1 MAKEESSKIE
11 GNTGMD
17 KGHFIMREK
26 NICLWLGNEEIPFL
40 ECERI
45 LWYEQLKKY
54 GEDVCEDFKAKK
66 Y

>member
-1 MAKEESSKIE
+1 
-11 GNTGMD
+11 MD

-45 LWYEQLKKY
+45 LWYDQLKKY